1 MNMKKMLVC
10 GMAIFALVLSSGS
23 ARSLEKRSPQED
35 GAEEGGSDPCVAP
48 NAWQNF
54 FSFKTWCVDGI
65 VGAKPP
71 AIAEEGA

>member
-10 GMAIFALVLSSGS
+10 VMAIFALVLASGS

-35 GAEEGGSDPCVAP
+35 GAEEGSDPCVAP

-54 FSFKTWCVDGI
+54 FLFKTWCFDGI